1 MNKPPPQTRR
11 RKKAHAF
18 GHWAEIVAAALLVA
32 KGYSI
37 LARRYHVKG
46 GEVDLIAR
54 RGDTIAFVEV
64 KARRTLDEARIS
76 IDTTKRQRISR
87 AAAHWIS
94 MARPHAQANFRG
106 DAIFIAPW
114 KWPDHVLGAVDLDIF

>member
-1 MNKPPPQTRR
+1 MSKPPPQTRQ

-18 GHWAEIVAAALLVA
+18 GHWAEILAAALLAV

-76 IDTTKRQRISR
+76 IDAIKRQRISR
-87 AAAHWIS
+87 AAAHWINA
-94 MARPHAQANFRG
+94 ARPHAKAHFRG

-114 KWPDHVLGAVDLDIF
+114 QWPDHVPGAVELDIF